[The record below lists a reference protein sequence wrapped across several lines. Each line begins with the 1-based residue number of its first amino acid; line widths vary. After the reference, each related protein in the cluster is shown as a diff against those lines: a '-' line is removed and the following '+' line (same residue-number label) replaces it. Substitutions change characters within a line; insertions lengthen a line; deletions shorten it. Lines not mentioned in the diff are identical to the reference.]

1 MFVGDPPSLAGKS
14 GAVSSGVT
22 LFFPWVPMCMR
33 LCVCPPAVECLFP
46 SALWKSWG
54 QTPLPS
60 EPESLGPLQ
69 LPEPQLGN
77 LLWDSEFSL
86 LWENFCG
93 IIVFQFMGCP
103 PSLYGICFY
112 YDWAPLPSCCSFFF
126 VFGCRVY
133 FFGKFQHFFVG
144 CLSAVSC
151 DFGVSIRRGKLT
163 SFYLAILS
171 LKFYYYFNFLYS
183 VFWKLP

>member
-1 MFVGDPPSLAGKS
+1 M
-14 GAVSSGVT
+14 
-22 LFFPWVPMCMR
+22 WR
-33 LCVCPPAVECLFP
+33 LNNILLNNQWITEETKEDKKQTNLETNETESMMIRNSWDTAK
-46 SALWKSWG
+46 AL
-54 QTPLPS
+54 
-60 EPESLGPLQ
+60 
-69 LPEPQLGN
+69 
-77 LLWDSEFSL
+77 
-86 LWENFCG
+86 
-93 IIVFQFMGCP
+93 MGCP

-112 YDWAPLPSCCSFFF
+112 YDWALLPSCCSCFF

-151 DFGVSIRRGKLT
+151 DFGVSIRRRKLT